1 MENYT
6 KMSEMPSFELKDVNT
21 VSILIC
27 YLLHRID
34 NPIEAEQLFEIAVNT
49 EIINYFFYQEA
60 IDILLKNTSINIEVD
75 ENNVERY
82 VLTDKGRLC
91 AKKFKHYVPKSFR
104 DKLVGTALKYFARLK
119 LNNEV
124 KVEYIKLKKGYYVH
138 FKCLD
143 LTDDWID
150 MKLFAPDLTQAK
162 LIGEKI
168 TLNPVGFY
176 SKIID
181 SALSN
186 TEEEYDLTDN

>member
-1 MENYT
+1 MENYS
-6 KMSEMPSFELKDVNT
+6 KISEMASFELRDVNT

-34 NPIEAEQLFEIAVNT
+34 SPIEAEQLFEIAVST

-60 IDILLKNTSINIEVD
+60 IDILLKNASINIEVD
-75 ENNVERY
+75 ESDVERY

-104 DKLVGTALKYFARLK
+104 DKLVGAALKYFAKLK

-124 KVEYIKLKKGYYVH
+124 KVEYIQLNKGYYVH
-138 FKCLD
+138 FRCLELSDD
-143 LTDDWID
+143 LID

-168 TLNPVGFY
+168 LLNPVGFY
-176 SKIID
+176 SRIINT
-181 SALSN
+181 ALGN

>member
-1 MENYT
+1 MENYS
-6 KMSEMPSFELKDVNT
+6 KISEMASFELRDVNT

-34 NPIEAEQLFEIAVNT
+34 SPIEAEQLFEIAVST

-60 IDILLKNTSINIEVD
+60 IDILIKNNSFNITTD
-75 ENNVERY
+75 ENGIEKY

-119 LNNEV
+119 LNNEI
-124 KVEYIKLKKGYYVH
+124 KIEYIKLKNGYYVH
-138 FKCLD
+138 FRCLELSDD
-143 LTDDWID
+143 LID

-168 TLNPVGFY
+168 LLNPVGFY
-176 SKIID
+176 SRIINT
-181 SALSN
+181 ALGN